1 MDNKVYETLVRQL
14 QGPRIDLAINYENL
28 GLLNSEQRIIIESML
43 FRLCETGYT
52 EAFKC
57 IPYLQ
62 TISEE
67 KIQTLL
73 NLNLDDRKKGSLFNG
88 LFLRRKDPS
97 YLDGII
103 NQSIKDPM
111 NFNDLIDTYN
121 SPILDEESKE
131 NLKQVI
137 DRIYNDKYDDIDYRM
152 LYEYKMPQEEEKRL

>member
-14 QGPRIDLAINYENL
+14 QGPRIDLALNYENL
-28 GLLNSEQRIIIESML
+28 DLLNSEQRMIIESML

-73 NLNLDDRKKGSLFNG
+73 NLDLDNRKKGALFNS
-88 LFLRRKDPS
+88 LFLRRKDPGL
-97 YLDGII
+97 LDDMI
-103 NQSIKDPM
+103 NQSIRDSM
-111 NFNDLIDTYN
+111 SFNDLIDTYN
-121 SPILDEESKE
+121 SPVLDEESKE

-137 DRIYNDKYDDIDYRM
+137 DRIYNDKYDSIDYRI
-152 LYEYKMPQEEEKRL
+152 LYEYKMLQEEKRL